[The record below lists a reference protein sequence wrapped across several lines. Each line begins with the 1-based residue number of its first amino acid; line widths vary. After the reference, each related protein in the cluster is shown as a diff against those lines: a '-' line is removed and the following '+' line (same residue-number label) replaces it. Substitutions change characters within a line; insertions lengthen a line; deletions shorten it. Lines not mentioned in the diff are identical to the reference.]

1 MAGLLVAFDMVCSII
16 SANRDV
22 RTGRLPRIG
31 AALARSA
38 IGAAFKIGEERVAV
52 EPDLLG

>member
-1 MAGLLVAFDMVCSII
+1 MAGLLVDFDMVCSII